1 MFVISSFLYPI
12 GLYIITFV
20 LINIIFL
27 TMKLNFV
34 YVKNNVSKEIE
45 IEYVMNGRAISY
57 TLLHTKIVATF

>member
-1 MFVISSFLYPI
+1 
-12 GLYIITFV
+12 
-20 LINIIFL
+20 
-27 TMKLNFV
+27 MKLNFV